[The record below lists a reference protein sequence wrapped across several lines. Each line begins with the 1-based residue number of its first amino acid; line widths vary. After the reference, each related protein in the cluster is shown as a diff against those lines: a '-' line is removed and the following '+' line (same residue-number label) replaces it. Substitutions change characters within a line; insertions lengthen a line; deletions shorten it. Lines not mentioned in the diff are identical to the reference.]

1 MRVRWRGRSESSS
14 QTGEMVV
21 CRDTLWTHKGAGRD
35 EKNKTNKNS
44 FIFRRQ
50 LRSPSSSCASAVG
63 VARVQVRSLAA
74 CTFDQRFVIGP
85 SRFFF
90 VCPTSTWHCSHA
102 NRSSFAFF
110 IPPLFLSFSPFAFIP
125 GLFFSPFFLSV
136 SRWQLCRDVD
146 THTAYRANHQP
157 SGFVS
162 THFCL
167 LFLPFV
173 NSGCF
178 PPKTSRLFDVG
189 PLRLQQMCHV
199 LHVHAP

>member
-1 MRVRWRGRSESSS
+1 MERPFRRAPVRRARWSSAEMHCGPTRG
-14 QTGEMVV
+14 
-21 CRDTLWTHKGAGRD
+21 LAGMKR
-35 EKNKTNKNS
+35 ENKTNKNR

-90 VCPTSTWHCSHA
+90 ACPTSTWHCSHA
-102 NRSSFAFF
+102 NRSSFAYF
-110 IPPLFLSFSPFAFIP
+110 IPLFFLSLSPFPFIP

-146 THTAYRANHQP
+146 THMHTLTQITHGLTRQ
-157 SGFVS
+157 SS
-162 THFCL
+162 T
-167 LFLPFV
+167 
-173 NSGCF
+173 
-178 PPKTSRLFDVG
+178 
-189 PLRLQQMCHV
+189 LRLR
-199 LHVHAP
+199 LHPFLSFIFAFCKQRVFPTEGVSPL